1 MVNGMDNEGQVRVL
15 GVIDKLRELGINE
28 NVSLPQVWLSSD
40 EVLIRADTRELV
52 AVGDQSS
59 GKSSLLEGLT
69 GLLFAI
75 ASDLCTRFAT
85 QIVLRQTAS
94 KDTGAQITTIPGL
107 TAQANDKLK
116 ARLLTSQHNLRE
128 DEFGIDEFRDIFG
141 KGSCHK
147 IKLPTSSKLDRLH
160 DTWGFLGQAA

>member
-1 MVNGMDNEGQVRVL
+1 M
-15 GVIDKLRELGINE
+15 
-28 NVSLPQVWLSSD
+28 
-40 EVLIRADTRELV
+40 LIRADTRELV

-69 GLLFAI
+69 GLSFPI

-94 KDTGAQITTIPGL
+94 EDIGAQITTIPGL

-116 ARLLTSQHNLRE
+116 AHLLTFQHNLRE
-128 DEFGIDEFRDIFG
+128 DQFGIDEFRDIFG

-147 IKLPTSSKLDRLH
+147 IKLPTWSKLSRPH
-160 DTWGFLGQAA
+160 DTWAFLGQAAWTWKVWMSNFQMTLWKLSFWVHNTNTSVLLMSLDCFTVR